1 MKFCS
6 KCDNMCYI
14 SIDENNPNIIKH
26 YCRVCGNVDNSAD
39 DLCILNHENFLEF
52 TEKVKK
58 NLYVSKTDIKKEK
71 NYKNS
76 INKYTKLDPTLPH
89 LKNIQCI
96 NPECKSN
103 KDNKITSDVIYIRY
117 DDKSLKNIYL
127 CVHCDKSWKTSE

>member
-39 DLCILNHENFLEF
+39 DLCILN
-52 TEKVKK
+52 TQ
-58 NLYVSKTDIKKEK
+58 YSG
-71 NYKNS
+71 NS
-76 INKYTKLDPTLPH
+76 SNIDTINEYTKLDPTLPH

-117 DDKSLKNIYL
+117 DDRSLKNIYL
-127 CVHCDKSWKTSE
+127 CVHCDKSWKSNE